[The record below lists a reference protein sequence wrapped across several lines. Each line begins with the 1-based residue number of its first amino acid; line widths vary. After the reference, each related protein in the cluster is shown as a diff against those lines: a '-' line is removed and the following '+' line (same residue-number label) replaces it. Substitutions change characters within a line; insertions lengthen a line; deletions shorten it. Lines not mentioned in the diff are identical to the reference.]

1 MFAFPSFDRYDDH
14 HQDRGREDHEDDD
27 HQGGVEKGYVF
38 SNFLLSLE
46 KSFSEKSKISVAKS
60 QEI

>member
-1 MFAFPSFDRYDDH
+1 MVRIFLAAQGVFAFPSFDRYDDH

-38 SNFLLSLE
+38 SN
-46 KSFSEKSKISVAKS
+46 SESERILF
-60 QEI
+60 

>member
-38 SNFLLSLE
+38 SN
-46 KSFSEKSKISVAKS
+46 SESERIVLTLTFF
-60 QEI
+60 

>member
-38 SNFLLSLE
+38 SNSESERIVLTLTFFYLSS
-46 KSFSEKSKISVAKS
+46 KS
-60 QEI
+60 